1 MTTTITPAS
10 ELPYQAGAHFGE
22 GSDTAITVAAAS
34 NSVIREIDIILG
46 ASTLFFQVKNV
57 HASVA
62 FDEFVIQR
70 RTLAAGAWETIANA
84 AGDYSSPQVP
94 ILEVQGAPV
103 TLAAAASVFIRMD
116 VEATDAVR
124 ILASGNAAAST
135 ADLFYGIQ

>member
-1 MTTTITPAS
+1 MTTTITPATA
-10 ELPYQAGAHFGE
+10 LPKQGEAHFGE
-22 GSDTAITVAAAS
+22 GVDTAITVTAAT

-46 ASTLFFQVKNV
+46 ASRLYFEVKNV

-62 FDEFVIQR
+62 FDEFTIQR
-70 RTLAAGAWETIANA
+70 RTMGSGAWETIANA

-103 TLAAAASVFIRMD
+103 TLAAAATVFIRMD

-124 ILASGNAAAST
+124 ILASGNAAEST
-135 ADLFYGIQ
+135 ADLFYGIM